1 MAQPPADT
9 GADSSKQPPEGA
21 RLDSWKEIAAYLK
34 RDVATVRRWEKREGL
49 PVHRHSHEKLGSVY
63 AFVPELEAWREGR
76 RRQIEQQQS
85 QRLGGRWTLWAGAL
99 ALILVAIAALGY
111 QLRESGRADGDR
123 PRVRVA
129 VHRPGTVA
137 SLIATGLLD
146 VLKRTLSGVDV
157 EVVEEPGMMSTLAAL
172 DGGHVDLGLA
182 FNLLA
187 FHAVKTDQVLGHRS
201 DAITALTFA
210 YPTPAQIVVRSDSAM
225 TTIADLKGKRVSL
238 GIADSGERF
247 CSQLLLSHLGFGI
260 ADMSDQFADFSSSL
274 KDLLE
279 GRLDGYIT
287 WRGLPTPDVAEA
299 FNAGRLRLVPVDL
312 ESVRGLQLKHP
323 FLLPWTIPARVYPHQ
338 DAAISTVSTR
348 ILLLASRSLSA
359 DLAEQILR
367 SIGTHLP
374 DLIARHPAAAEIN
387 VKKRPTLDD
396 GLSIDLHP
404 GAERYFQSVSTR

>member
-1 MAQPPADT
+1 LAQPPADA
-9 GADSSKQPPEGA
+9 GAEDAKQPPDEA

-76 RRQIEQQQS
+76 RQIDQQQS
-85 QRLGGRWTLWAGAL
+85 QRPGGQWILWVGAL
-99 ALILVAIAALGY
+99 ALILAAIAALGY

-129 VHRPGTVA
+129 VHRAGTVA

-146 VLKRTLSGVDV
+146 VLNRTLSGVDV

-187 FHAVKTDQVLGHRS
+187 FHAVKTDQILGHRS
-201 DAITALTFA
+201 DNITALTFA
-210 YPTPAQIVVRSDSAM
+210 YATPAQIVVRSDSDIK
-225 TTIADLKGKRVSL
+225 TIADLKGKRVSL

-247 CSQLLLSHLGFGI
+247 CSQILLSHLGFGI

-274 KDLLE
+274 RDLLE
-279 GRLDGYIT
+279 GRLDAYIT
-287 WRGLPTPDVAEA
+287 WRGIPTPDVADA
-299 FNAGRLRLVPVDL
+299 FTTGRLRLIPLDP
-312 ESVRGLQLKHP
+312 ESLRGLHLKDP
-323 FLLPWTIPARVYPHQ
+323 FLLPWTIPARVYQHQ
-338 DAAISTVSTR
+338 DFAVSTISAR
-348 ILLLASRSLSA
+348 ILLLASRSLPA

-367 SIGTHLP
+367 AISTHLP

-387 VKKRPTLDD
+387 VKKKPTLDD